1 VKYISTRGA
10 GEPHGFTEVLL
21 AGLARDGGLYVP
33 EAWPHLSERELAG
46 LAGLAYPQ
54 AAFRVLSPYVREAV
68 DAGDLRAML
77 DAAYASFAHP
87 ATVPLVQIG
96 PNEFLLEL
104 FHGPTLAFKDVA
116 MQLLARLMDHVLA
129 RRGSRITVVGATSGD
144 TGSAAIA
151 AFKGRAAVDVFIL
164 HPNGRV
170 SEVQRRQMTTVDDAN
185 VHNIALEGTFDD
197 CQAVVKALFNDLD
210 FRDRLSLA
218 GVNSINWARVM
229 AQSVYYVTA
238 AANLGAPHRGVAFS
252 VPTGNFGDIY
262 AGYVAARMG
271 LPVARLI
278 VATNVNDILVR
289 ALKTGRYA
297 LRHVTATQSPSM
309 DIQVASNFERLV
321 FDLAGRDG
329 HRVADMMEALSGT
342 GAFALD
348 EAMLNGARALFCAHR
363 SDEAETTETIRA
375 VHRSTGI
382 LVDPHTAVAVAA
394 AQKARAAGDVAAE
407 TPLVILATAHPAKF
421 PDAVEKAVGFKPSLP
436 ERAGDLYALAER
448 YEVLPN
454 DKAAIARFIEERARA
469 VAGKTAT

>member
-10 GEPHGFTEVLL
+10 GEPHGFEEVLL

-33 EAWPHLSERELAG
+33 EAWPHLGEHELAG

-68 DAGDLRAML
+68 DAGDFRAML
-77 DAAYASFAHP
+77 DAAYATFAHP

-96 PNEFLLEL
+96 PNDFLLEL
-104 FHGPTLAFKDVA
+104 FHGPTMAFKDVA

-164 HPNGRV
+164 HPKGRV
-170 SEVQRRQMTTVDDAN
+170 SEVQRRQMTTVEDAN

-210 FRDRLSLA
+210 FRDRLALA
-218 GVNSINWARVM
+218 GVNSINWARIM
-229 AQSVYYVTA
+229 AQSVYYASA
-238 AANLGAPHRGVAFS
+238 AANLGAPHRGAAFS

-262 AGYVAARMG
+262 AGYVAAHMG

-289 ALKTGRYA
+289 ALQTGRYA

-309 DIQVASNFERLV
+309 DIQVASNFERLI

-329 HRVADMMEALSGT
+329 NRVADMMEALSAT
-342 GAFALD
+342 GGFTLD

-394 AQKARAAGDVAAE
+394 AQKARAAGDIAAE
-407 TPLVILATAHPAKF
+407 TPIVILSTAHPAKF

-436 ERAGDLYALAER
+436 ERAGDLHALAER
-448 YEVLPN
+448 YEALPN
-454 DKAAIARFIEERARA
+454 DAAAIARFIESRAHASGREA
-469 VAGKTAT
+469 AR